1 MSSIKK
7 PGMGSQI
14 PSPPTPA
21 ATEQQTA
28 QTGQVR
34 TPPKLS
40 GPPTPAD
47 EKIQKWFFA
56 KGQNTATI
64 NGEIRKGLDNLLQ
77 TYFST
82 KGTGA
87 MDLQAHEMMVRSGAL
102 AGLDPTRKKRL
113 SRWLQ
118 KKAAMIAKEFGI
130 PEEEASEFVAMLA
143 LSFGADKTLLYSE

>member
-1 MSSIKK
+1 
-7 PGMGSQI
+7 MGSQI
-14 PSPPTPA
+14 PTPPPA
-21 ATEQQTA
+21 ASEQAAA

-40 GPPTPAD
+40 GPPAPPD
-47 EKIQKWFFA
+47 ERVQKWFFA

-87 MDLQAHEMMVRSGAL
+87 LDLQAQEMIVRSGAL
-102 AGLDPTRKKRL
+102 AKLDPSRKKKL
-113 SRWLQ
+113 SHWLR

-130 PEEEASEFVAMLA
+130 PEEEASEFVEMLA